1 MTISFKI
8 LYAIFAL
15 QLLVG
20 GSISALIF
28 HIGINE
34 DFHKLDYIKI
44 TFKAPVDTVLSM
56 VS

>member
-28 HIGINE
+28 HIGMNE